1 MKTILTTI
9 LTLFLISCSNDISSR
24 ATSTNPSKHGKP
36 KLFLNGKIYTVNEK
50 QEWAEAVL
58 VDAKGVIKFVG
69 SNDDAKKQASEN
81 VEIIDLKGKMM
92 MPGIHDVHAHPL
104 EAMSPFAGTCEL
116 RSEEEDAENFIEI
129 LEECKNEQPAT
140 NWVLGSG
147 HSVATLLEAERLPI
161 EILDEAIPDK
171 PAVMMEE
178 TSHSIWVNSKALA
191 LAGIDKDTPNPV
203 GGVIVKDKKT
213 GKPTGVLFDGAGDL
227 IMDLAWQPT
236 KEIKEINYQGLLEAL
251 KELNKNGIT
260 SVVEGR
266 TYWKRDFQD
275 AWLRAEKE
283 DKLTVRA
290 TLGLWAY
297 PQENDERQIAKI
309 KSLYRKNENSLVQ
322 ISQVKVY
329 SDGILINSTA
339 AMLAPYKT
347 TLGEI
352 PSKNGLNYFT
362 EERLAKYIAEL
373 EPAGFDFNIHA
384 LGDRAT
390 TESLNA
396 IEKAQMDKGR
406 HRLTHLEV
414 VSVSDFPRF
423 KKLNVTADAQ
433 VAGDFTQPKNWKE
446 NEYLIGNR
454 ATNLVP
460 LKSLN
465 DAGARITLS
474 SDWDVS
480 SLNPFVGMQNA
491 LTRKPQNLP
500 DLKSVIQAYTINAAY
515 IMRQEQKTGSI
526 EVGKQADLIV
536 LDQNIFDIPT
546 DKISK
551 TKVLMTFVAGKKV
564 NNQ

>member
-1 MKTILTTI
+1 MRQIIAL
-9 LTLFLISCSNDISSR
+9 LLLFAFAISCSVEN
-24 ATSTNPSKHGKP
+24 TSTESTDKPKTP

-50 QEWAEAVL
+50 QEWAEAVY
-58 VDAKGVIKFVG
+58 VDEKGGIKFVG
-69 SNDDAKKQASEN
+69 SSDEAKKQASN
-81 VEIIDLKGKMM
+81 QAEIIDLKGKMM
-92 MPGIHDVHAHPL
+92 MPGIHDVHQHPL

-116 RSEEEDAENFIEI
+116 DPEEEDAENFIEV
-129 LEECKNEQPAT
+129 LEECKDEQPAS
-140 NWVLGSG
+140 NWVLGAG
-147 HSVATLLEAERLPI
+147 HSVFTLLESERLPI
-161 EILDEAIPDK
+161 DILDEAIPDK

-178 TSHSIWVNSKALA
+178 TSHSIWVNSKALS
-191 LAGIDKDTPNPV
+191 LAGIDKDTPNRQV
-203 GGVIVKDKKT
+203 GVIVKDKKT
-213 GKPTGVLFDGAGDL
+213 GEPTGVLFDGAGDL
-227 IMDLAWQPT
+227 IMDLAWLPT
-236 KEIKEINYQGLLEAL
+236 KEIKELNYQGLLEAL

-266 TYWKRDFQD
+266 TYWKREFQD

-283 DKLTVRA
+283 NKLTVRA

-297 PQENDERQIAKI
+297 PQEDDKKQIAKI
-309 KSLYRKNENSLVQ
+309 KSLYRKNKDSLVQ

-339 AMLAPYKT
+339 AMLKPYKE

-362 EERLAKYIAEL
+362 EERLAKYINEL

-396 IEKAQMDKGR
+396 IEKGQKGKGR

-414 VSVSDFPRF
+414 VNQSDFPRF
-423 KKLNVTADAQ
+423 KKLNVTADVQ
-433 VAGDFTQPKNWKE
+433 VAGDFTKPENWKE
-446 NEYLIGNR
+446 NEFLIGDR
-454 ATNLVP
+454 ANNLVP
-460 LKSLN
+460 LKSLG

-480 SLNPFVGMQNA
+480 YLNPFVGMQNA
-491 LTRKPQNLP
+491 LERKPQNLP
-500 DLKSVIQAYTINAAY
+500 DLKSVIEAYTINAAY
-515 IMRQEQKTGSI
+515 VMRQEEKTGSI
-526 EVGKQADLIV
+526 EVGKVADLIV
-536 LDQNIFDIPT
+536 LDQNIFDVGT

-551 TKVLMTFVAGKKV
+551 TKVLMTFLAGDKV
-564 NNQ
+564 SETR